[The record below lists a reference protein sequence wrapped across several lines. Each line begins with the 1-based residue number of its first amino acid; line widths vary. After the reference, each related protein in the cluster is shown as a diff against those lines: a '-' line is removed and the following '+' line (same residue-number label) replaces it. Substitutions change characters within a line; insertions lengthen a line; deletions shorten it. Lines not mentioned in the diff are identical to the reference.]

1 MKDDTLILAEKLDQI
16 YTLLKGQKEIMT
28 MDDVAIY
35 TGQSKSTIYKLTS
48 SNLIPHYKPTG
59 KLIYFKKSEIDAW
72 LLTNSQNKPKSDAV
86 LQLEAQRYV
95 AESIAR

>member
-48 SNLIPHYKPTG
+48 SNQIPHYKPTG
-59 KLIYFKKSEIDAW
+59 KLIYFKKSEIDTW

-95 AESIAR
+95 TESITR